1 MSADQIK
8 KPRPYWHVD
17 AKWIFSL
24 LLIFVLGVTLL
35 IYSLVRITAEQPAV
49 DALTMAT
56 ALMFS
61 PNGLDNETEIAE
73 MRMLIALSP
82 DGSIQPIPGLRISV
96 SQAEIEGLTPR
107 EVRLLFF
114 RKWAE
119 PIYREGI
126 DGLAALADDPEL
138 KSQIIEGGGL
148 FNVLT
153 LETHQALKRGL
164 VVGVVLSFFLF
175 TPVVLFSYRFG
186 RLGSPGCALFF
197 ASLPGALFF
206 ALLANAVRPGPEPP
220 VTEGSMIGL
229 IGFLV
234 TNVLPDIANNIAQGY
249 LIFLALGL
257 GIMLLAGLSSIIWS
271 LVRQNKQ

>member
-1 MSADQIK
+1 MSVEHTP

-24 LLIFVLGVTLL
+24 ALIFVLGVTLL
-35 IYSLVRITAEQPAV
+35 IYGLVRITAEQPAV
-49 DALTMAT
+49 EALTMAT
-56 ALMFS
+56 ALMYS
-61 PNGLDNETEIAE
+61 PNGLDDKTEITE
-73 MRMLIALSP
+73 MRQLMALSP

-107 EVRLLFF
+107 EIRLLFF

-119 PIYREGI
+119 SIYPEGI

-153 LETHQALKRGL
+153 LETHQSLKRGL
-164 VVGVVLSFFLF
+164 VVGVVLSFFLLI
-175 TPVVLFSYRFG
+175 PVVLFSYRFG
-186 RLGSPGCALFF
+186 RIGSPGCVLFF

-206 ALLANAVRPGPEPP
+206 ALLATAIKPVPEPP
-220 VTEGSMIGL
+220 VAEGGMTGMLGYLAS
-229 IGFLV
+229 
-234 TNVLPDIANNIAQGY
+234 NVLPSLAKNIAQGY
-249 LIFLALGL
+249 LIFLAVGF
-257 GIMLLAGLSSIIWS
+257 GVMLLAGLGSIIWS
-271 LVRQNKQ
+271 LLRRNTQ